1 MKQRIIP
8 FLEDMNMEH
17 SNFNFLTES
26 FLFNDKELEGFSKKY
41 TDEQLS
47 AELNRYCNRFVINKL
62 YSKQ

>member
-1 MKQRIIP
+1 
-8 FLEDMNMEH
+8 MEH